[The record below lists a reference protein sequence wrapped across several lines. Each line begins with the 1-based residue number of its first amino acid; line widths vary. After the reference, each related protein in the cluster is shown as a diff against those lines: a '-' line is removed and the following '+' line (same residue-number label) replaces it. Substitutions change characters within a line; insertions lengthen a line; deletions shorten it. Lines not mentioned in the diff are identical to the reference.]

1 MTKLI
6 IASIGLIF
14 AGSIFFAYTK
24 PSYANIGILKA
35 QIAQYDEAL
44 QKAAEL
50 DERMS
55 ELLNKRNSFS
65 QADIDR
71 LQLMLPDHAD
81 NIALILE
88 LDSLA
93 SHYGMALANA
103 DVTADSSTAGGG
115 EESAGDV
122 IGNTPSYSTITLHF
136 STFGTYEHF
145 RSFMRDLETSLRLV
159 DLVSLTISPDLAIK
173 GSYSYD
179 VTIKTYWLK

>member
-1 MTKLI
+1 MARLV
-6 IASIGLIF
+6 IAGIGFIL
-14 AGSIFFAYTK
+14 AGSVFFAYTK
-24 PSYANIGILKA
+24 PSYANVGLIKA
-35 QIAQYDEAL
+35 QIARYDEAL
-44 QKAAEL
+44 QKAAQL
-50 DERMS
+50 DA
-55 ELLNKRNSFS
+55 LKNTLITKRNSFS
-65 QADIDR
+65 QADLDR
-71 LQLMLPDHAD
+71 LKLMLPDHAD
-81 NIALILE
+81 NISLILE

-93 SHYGMALANA
+93 SHYGMALENA

-159 DLVSLTISPDLAIK
+159 DLVSLTIAPDSAIK
-173 GSYSYD
+173 GSYTYD